1 MYTTLDV
8 FVFIT
13 PPIIRDPFI
22 AKLPVSSIYVHTII
36 RMNCSGI
43 KFLSIRYNTIDI
55 CHNNIRGF
63 KVHAIIELTSKMAL
77 NNNK

>member
-22 AKLPVSSIYVHTII
+22 AKLPVSSIYI
-36 RMNCSGI
+36 RT
-43 KFLSIRYNTIDI
+43 YNNTY
-55 CHNNIRGF
+55 
-63 KVHAIIELTSKMAL
+63 EL
-77 NNNK
+77 